1 MKGGKEG
8 RKERKKK
15 EKKRSSVKY
24 QGRAKALMSGA
35 RLLIRR
41 VWASSHLIGK
51 VLFKFFKRKKKQK
64 QKHGMAQNCKS
75 EESLLSGKCQALRD
89 IPYLGSALWF
99 LQ

>member
-8 RKERKKK
+8 GKRERKREK
-15 EKKRSSVKY
+15 ERSSVKY

-51 VLFKFFKRKKKQK
+51 VLFKFKKKKKQK
-64 QKHGMAQNCKS
+64 NMEWPRIANHRKA
-75 EESLLSGKCQALRD
+75 R
-89 IPYLGSALWF
+89 P
-99 LQ
+99 